1 MHASMGMHL
10 KVQSPVANQFLS
22 GLIEQEP
29 LAEDPDREAAPST
42 AASGPS
48 SDFSEKSRKERKR
61 ERKERGATNLR
72 YIPFL

>member
-48 SDFSEKSRKERKR
+48 DFSEKSRKERKR
-61 ERKERGATNLR
+61 ERKERAQLT
-72 YIPFL
+72 